1 MSFSDRIN
9 HCNSYDPE
17 RAMPLW
23 AGEHRVGWLRRD
35 NAALLQPYHKVFE
48 VKRDSARLTIDGSCE
63 TVSRAVDGVVEALV
77 AERRIPKWR
86 SETFDVARHWG
97 EAPIFRLDRG
107 AVPFFGVRAYGV
119 HLNGYRR
126 VGDGYSLWI
135 GRRASNKQVAPGKL
149 DNIVAG
155 GIGNGYGAAATLIK
169 EAEEEASIDAAL
181 IGRAVAVGALTYRM
195 GTRIGI
201 RDDVM
206 FVYDLEVPAD
216 FERALAGG
224 QFGITHQPAQ
234 GVSGNIE
241 LRHHA
246 DAPRR
251 RIRHHFAH
259 LVLRVEHSIRPEL
272 VQFGIQFALGAKSL
286 IVGEMPVK
294 HIQLYDG
301 HRVNI
306 AFHHL
311 DGHKMARAIQH

>member
-17 RAMPLW
+17 RAMPLL

-48 VKRDSARLTIDGSCE
+48 VERDSARLTIDGSCE

-216 FERALAGG
+216 FEPMNSDGEIAGFELMPLSAILERIRSTTDFKFNVNLVILDFAVRHGVLRPDDPEYLDVANGLHRAL
-224 QFGITHQPAQ
+224 
-234 GVSGNIE
+234 
-241 LRHHA
+241 
-246 DAPRR
+246 D
-251 RIRHHFAH
+251 
-259 LVLRVEHSIRPEL
+259 
-272 VQFGIQFALGAKSL
+272 
-286 IVGEMPVK
+286 
-294 HIQLYDG
+294 
-301 HRVNI
+301 
-306 AFHHL
+306 
-311 DGHKMARAIQH
+311 

>member
-9 HCNSYDPE
+9 HCNSYDPK

-35 NAALLQPYHKVFE
+35 NAELLQPYHQVFE
-48 VKRDSARLTIDGSCE
+48 VERDSARLTIDGSCE

-126 VGDGYSLWI
+126 VGDDYSLWI

-155 GIGNGYGAAATLIK
+155 GIGNGYGAAATMVK
-169 EAEEEASIDAAL
+169 EAEEEASIDAEL
-181 IGRAVAVGALTYRM
+181 IGRAVSVGALTYRM
-195 GTRIGI
+195 ETRIGI

-216 FERALAGG
+216 FEPMNSDGEIAGFELMPLAD
-224 QFGITHQPAQ
+224 IL
-234 GVSGNIE
+234 E
-241 LRHHA
+241 
-246 DAPRR
+246 
-251 RIRHHFAH
+251 RIRSTTDFKFNVNLVILDFAVRH
-259 LVLRVEHSIRPEL
+259 GVLRPDDPEYL
-272 VQFGIQFALGAKSL
+272 DVANGL
-286 IVGEMPVK
+286 
-294 HIQLYDG
+294 
-301 HRVNI
+301 HRK
-306 AFHHL
+306 L
-311 DGHKMARAIQH
+311 D